1 MTTTVFVRPGIW
13 LGELDVLNL
22 SVEVVVCLR
31 LSAMDPTIKG
41 AIIGAV
47 ATAVG
52 GAIAWLG
59 ARSQAKAALE
69 AVRIQARSQRMDGLW
84 QMRRAAYGDL
94 LDSVETLR
102 SKIGAAADAVGDA
115 NRHGAHTLAGSQARD
130 RARVAREEMHVAL
143 AAMRHKCTVL
153 GLSVTPLEAET
164 AESFSSVVSG
174 VAHDLITWEDA
185 IEVLDGDRDE
195 LRRIFFARME
205 SLPQS
210 VDHFIDM
217 TRGYLQTLQD
227 VTPERRRRFWQRS
240 SVE

>member
-1 MTTTVFVRPGIW
+1 
-13 LGELDVLNL
+13 
-22 SVEVVVCLR
+22 
-31 LSAMDPTIKG
+31 MDPTIKG

-52 GAIAWLG
+52 AAIAWLG

-69 AVRIQARSQRMDGLW
+69 AVRIQARTQRMDGLW

-102 SKIGAAADAVGDA
+102 SKIGAAAVAVGDA
-115 NRHGAHTLAGSQARD
+115 RRHPAHTSTEGQARD
-130 RARVAREEMHVAL
+130 VARAAREEMLSAL
-143 AAMRHKCTVL
+143 ASMRHKCTVL
-153 GLSVTPLEAET
+153 GLSVTPLEAGT
-164 AESFSSVVSG
+164 AESFGSVVTG
-174 VAHDLITWEDA
+174 VVHDLIAWDDA
-185 IEVLDGDRDE
+185 TETLDGDRDE

-205 SLPQS
+205 ALPHS

-227 VTPERRRRFWQRS
+227 VAPERPRRLWQRR
-240 SVE
+240 SVG